1 MRSEEYGDYSVD
13 DEDQLQPS
21 DTLED
26 RGVKDALDEGYVTRE
41 GWSPGQGYGN
51 TAEEESRGES
61 LDQRIA
67 QEEPDFDYESDSW
80 SDDDGDDDQ
89 VGNERSGRLTIS
101 GNGDDDA
108 DSPEDADN
116 PQRDVFAQD
125 VGIAGSA
132 ATAEEAA
139 MHVIDDERE

>member
-1 MRSEEYGDYSVD
+1 MRSEEYGEYSVD

-26 RGVKDALDEGYVTRE
+26 RGVEDALDEGYVTRE
-41 GWSPGQGYGN
+41 GWSAGQGYGN
-51 TAEEESRGES
+51 TADEEARGES

-67 QEEPDFDYESDSW
+67 QEEPDFDYDKDSW
-80 SDDDGDDDQ
+80 SEDESGDQ
-89 VGNERSGRLTIS
+89 VGTERSGRLTIS

-108 DSPEDADN
+108 DNPENAND
-116 PQRDVFAQD
+116 PQSDVFAED